1 MVEFYEDYICKTVP
15 TMPTITTLTILLVG
29 MHYYIHLHIS
39 AHICL
44 AQATLWWNCMKTT
57 FISGDVQFCLMYFEG
72 MSLFKH

>member
-1 MVEFYEDYICKTVP
+1 MS
-15 TMPTITTLTILLVG
+15 TITTLTILPAG

-39 AHICL
+39 VDIRL

-57 FISGDVQFCLMYFEG
+57 FISGDIRFCLMYFEG